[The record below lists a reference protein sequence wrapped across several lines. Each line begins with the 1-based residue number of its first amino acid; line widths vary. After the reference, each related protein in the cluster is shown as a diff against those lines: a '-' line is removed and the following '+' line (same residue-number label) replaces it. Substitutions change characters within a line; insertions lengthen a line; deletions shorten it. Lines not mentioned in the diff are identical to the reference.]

1 MAPLDCL
8 GLEIDQEKCPDA
20 TEDAVT
26 LAAGRG
32 VDDQRRRGRRAI
44 QTLFAFGDGEDGIA
58 SERRGVSAVTVARLR
73 PPVKAHGGKYY
84 LARKIVPILLS
95 VRGEVTEYLEPCAFG
110 ASVFL
115 AMPRFEREILGDV
128 NPGVVDL
135 WSVLSDEKLSGKLRE
150 RLSGV
155 PYRESVFDEAK
166 QEGGGTIVDRAIRFL
181 VRCRFSRGG
190 LGKSFAWSE
199 RLRGGR
205 PGDENAWATF
215 RAKEL
220 PKIMERARGVEV
232 TSDPCWWTVWESRR
246 RVQRLIYADPPYMRH
261 TRTAADAYGP
271 YEMSLLHHFWL
282 VAALRAHSGFAAIS
296 GYRCPEYDQWLSDWR
311 RIDFE
316 MPNNAAQG
324 REKQRRVESLWLN
337 W

>member
-1 MAPLDCL
+1 MAASDVAVL
-8 GLEIDQEKCPDA
+8 GIDRRNCPDA
-20 TEDAVT
+20 GKDAVT
-26 LAAGRG
+26 VASGRDIDHRLAG
-32 VDDQRRRGRRAI
+32 GRRTV
-44 QTLFAFGDGEDGIA
+44 QRLLAFGESEDELA
-58 SERRGVSAVTVARLR
+58 SEPRGVSDVTVARLR
-73 PPVKAHGGKYY
+73 PPVKSHGGKYY
-84 LARKIVPILLS
+84 LARRIVPILLS
-95 VRGEVTEYLEPCAFG
+95 VRGQVTEYLEPCAFG

-128 NPGVVDL
+128 NPGVVNL
-135 WSVLSDEKLSGKLRE
+135 WKVLSDEDLSEELRA
-150 RLSGV
+150 RLSEI
-155 PYRESVFDEAK
+155 PYRESVFEEAK

-190 LGKSFAWSE
+190 LGQSFAWSE

-205 PGDENAWATF
+205 PGDENAWETF
-215 RAKEL
+215 RGKEL
-220 PKIMERARGVEV
+220 PKIMERARGVQV
-232 TSDPCWWTVWESRR
+232 TNDPCWWTVWQSRR

-261 TRTAADAYGP
+261 TRTASDAYGA
-271 YEMSLLHHFWL
+271 YEMSRLHHFWL

-296 GYRCPEYDQWLSDWR
+296 GYRCPEYDKWLSDWR

-316 MPNNAAQG
+316 MPNNAGQG